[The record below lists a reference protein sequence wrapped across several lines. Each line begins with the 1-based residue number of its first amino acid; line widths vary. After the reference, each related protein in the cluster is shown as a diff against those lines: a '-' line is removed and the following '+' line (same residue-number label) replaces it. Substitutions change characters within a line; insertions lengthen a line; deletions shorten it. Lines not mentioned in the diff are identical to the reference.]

1 MRPHLSLG
9 IGLIALGAL
18 ALDAPAN
25 AQTVVKVGVILTYS
39 GPEASLGETIDRGI
53 KLWMKEHEKDLPP
66 GIKVELI
73 RRDDTGPNPEVA
85 KRLAQELVVR
95 DKVNLLTGVVWSPNA
110 AAIAP
115 VTAEAKLPF
124 IIMNAA
130 GAAIVR
136 ISPYV
141 TRVSFTL
148 WQSSYPLGK
157 WAATH
162 KLKRVYTA
170 VSDFIPGHDGEA
182 AFIKGFT
189 EAGGTIVDSVRFPLA
204 GPDLAPYFQRVKDAK
219 PDALYVFVPG
229 GPQSTNVVKT
239 FKQLALGDAGI
250 KLIGPQDITI
260 ENELPNMGDAALG
273 VLTMGDYSSAADRP
287 ANLKFVEA
295 WHKEYGAASYPD
307 FLSVGGWDGMAAI
320 FDVIKQQNGKIDPDK
335 TMALLK
341 GWKTDDSPRGTI
353 MIDPDTRDV
362 VQNEYMREVKQV
374 GDHTANIE
382 FENLG
387 LFKDPWKEFNPP
399 K

>member
-1 MRPHLSLG
+1 MRARLRLFSLG
-9 IGLIALGAL
+9 LAVGGAL
-18 ALDAPAN
+18 AAPAA

-39 GPEASLGETIDRGI
+39 GPEASLGETLDRGI
-53 KLWMKEHEKDLPP
+53 KLWMKEHGNDLA

-95 DKVNLLTGVVWSPNA
+95 DKINLLTGVVWSPNA

-115 VTAEAKLPF
+115 ITAEAKLPF
-124 IIMNAA
+124 VIMNAA

-141 TRVSFTL
+141 ARISFTL

-162 KLKRVYTA
+162 NLKRVYTA

-182 AFIKGFT
+182 GFT
-189 EAGGTIVDSVRFPLA
+189 RGFKENGGTIVDSVRFPLA
-204 GPDLAPYFQRVKDAK
+204 SPDLAPFFQRAKDAK
-219 PDALYVFVPG
+219 PDALYVFVPA
-229 GPQSTNVVKT
+229 GPQSTNVIKT
-239 FKQLALGDAGI
+239 FNQLALGAAGI
-250 KLIGPQDITI
+250 KLIGPMDLTI

-273 VLTMGDYSSAADRP
+273 VQTMGSYSAAADRP
-287 ANLKFVEA
+287 ANKAFVEA
-295 WHKEYGAASYPD
+295 WRKEYGANSDPD
-307 FLSVGGWDGMAAI
+307 FLSLGGWDGMAAI

-335 TMALLK
+335 TMVLLK
-341 GWKTDDSPRGTI
+341 GWKHDSPRGPI
-353 MIDPDTRDV
+353 MIDPDTRDI
-362 VQNEYMREVKQV
+362 VQHEYMREVKKV
-374 GDHTANIE
+374 GGRAVNVE
-382 FENLG
+382 FEDFG
-387 LFKDPWKEFNPP
+387 MVKDPWKEFNPP

>member
-1 MRPHLSLG
+1 MRPRLHHLVSLM
-9 IGLIALGAL
+9 ALGAL
-18 ALDAPAN
+18 AAITPAH
-25 AQTVVKVGVILTYS
+25 AQTVKVGVILTYS

-53 KLWMKEHEKDLPP
+53 KLWMKEHEKDLPA
-66 GIKVELI
+66 GIKVELV

-85 KRLAQELVVR
+85 KRLAQELVIR

-141 TRVSFTL
+141 ARVSFTL

-162 KLKRVYTA
+162 NLKRVYTA

-182 AFIKGFT
+182 AFIKGFK
-189 EAGGTIVDSVRFPLA
+189 ENGGTIVDSVRFPLA
-204 GPDLAPYFQRVKDAK
+204 SPDLAPYFQRVKDAK

-239 FKQLALGDAGI
+239 FKQLALADAGI

-273 VLTMGDYSSAADRP
+273 VLTAGDYSSDADRP
-287 ANLKFVEA
+287 VNKAFVAA
-295 WHKEYGAASYPD
+295 WHKEYGPASYPD
-307 FLSVGGWDGMAAI
+307 FLSLGGWDGMAAI
-320 FDVIKQQNGKIDPDK
+320 FDVIKAQNGKIDPDK

-341 GWKTDDSPRGTI
+341 GWKYESPRGPI
-353 MIDPDTRDV
+353 SIDPETRDV
-362 VQNEYMREVKQV
+362 VQNEYMREVKKV
-374 GDHTANIE
+374 GDHTANVE

-387 LFKDPWKEFNPP
+387 PFKDPWKEFNPP

>member
-1 MRPHLSLG
+1 MRSRLLHRL
-9 IGLIALGAL
+9 GLIAISALGL
-18 ALDAPAN
+18 AAPAS

-53 KLWMKEHEKDLPP
+53 KLWMKEHGNDLPS
-66 GIKVELI
+66 GVKVELI

-141 TRVSFTL
+141 ARVSFTL

-162 KLKRVYTA
+162 NLKRVYTA

-182 AFIKGFT
+182 AFIKAFK
-189 EAGGTIVDSVRFPLA
+189 ENGGTIVDSVRFPLA
-204 GPDLAPYFQRVKDAK
+204 SPDLAPYFQRVKDAK

-273 VLTMGDYSSAADRP
+273 VLTMGSYSSDADRP
-287 ANLKFVEA
+287 VNKKFVEA
-295 WHKEYGAASYPD
+295 WHKEYGANSYPD
-307 FLSVGGWDGMAAI
+307 FLSLGGWDGMAAI

-341 GWKTDDSPRGTI
+341 GWKTDSPRGPL

-362 VQNEYMREVKQV
+362 VQNEYMREVKKV
-374 GDHTANIE
+374 GDHTANVE

>member
-1 MRPHLSLG
+1 MLARLQVF
-9 IGLIALGAL
+9 GLAAASML
-18 ALDAPAN
+18 ALVPPAA

-53 KLWMKEHEKDLPP
+53 KLWMKEHGNDLS

-115 VTAEAKLPF
+115 ITAEAKLPF
-124 IIMNAA
+124 VIMNAA

-141 TRVSFTL
+141 ARISFTL

-157 WAATH
+157 WAASH
-162 KLKRVYTA
+162 GIKRVYTA

-182 AFIKGFT
+182 GFT
-189 EAGGTIVDSVRFPLA
+189 RGFKENGGTIVDSVRFPLA
-204 GPDLAPYFQRVKDAK
+204 SPDLAPFFQRAKDAK
-219 PDALYVFVPG
+219 PDALYVFVPA
-229 GPQSTNVVKT
+229 GPQSTNVIKT

-250 KLIGPQDITI
+250 KLIGPQDLTI

-273 VLTMGDYSSAADRP
+273 VQTMGDYAAAADRP
-287 ANLKFVEA
+287 ANKAFVEM
-295 WHKEYGAASYPD
+295 WRKEYGANSDPD
-307 FLSVGGWDGMAAI
+307 FLSLGGWDGMAAI
-320 FDVIKQQNGKIDPDK
+320 FDVIKQQNGNIDPDK

-341 GWKTDDSPRGTI
+341 GWKHDSPRGPI
-353 MIDPDTRDV
+353 MIDPDTRDI
-362 VQNEYMREVKQV
+362 VQHEYMRETKKV
-374 GDHTANIE
+374 GGRIVNVE
-382 FENLG
+382 FEDFG
-387 LFKDPWKEFNPP
+387 MVKDPWKEFNPP